1 MNKVEKVSIGGYAF
15 SLEED
20 AFKAISEYLDALS
33 GQYTGSEDKDEIIE
47 AFEDRI
53 AELLLEKN
61 AQGSTVT
68 LEDIKSIEER
78 LGMPEKASDA
88 AEKSVDTVT
97 AELKKD
103 RKYFFRSRQDKLL
116 GGVCGGLAAY
126 YNMDVFLMRLIWV
139 VAFILGATAGDSDFE
154 WLEWLGFLAPVT
166 IVAYLLLWI
175 RTPYADGKHE
185 RMMETR
191 RFSSRE
197 NGSAT
202 GKAIGKGIRIFIG
215 IILSMIGIAGIVT
228 GVLLLLGWSMN
239 SWGILPPELIEEIT
253 DTFNGVLFRMPS
265 SLLIVLGSLVY
276 FIPFLLAL
284 YEGIKISF
292 DFNSPSWHPGIIAI
306 LVWFVVLIALVILAG
321 LTFIPTFD
329 F

>member
-20 AFKAISEYLDALS
+20 AYKSVSEYLNTIA
-33 GQYTGSEDKDEIIE
+33 GQYAASEDKDEIIE

-61 AQGSTVT
+61 VQGSTVT

-78 LGMPEKASDA
+78 LGMPEKTSDTTGKGA
-88 AEKSVDTVT
+88 GTVT

-139 VAFILGATAGDSDFE
+139 MAFIIGATAGDSNFG

-175 RTPYADGKHE
+175 RTPFADGRHE

-197 NGSAT
+197 NGDSA
-202 GKAIGKGIRIFIG
+202 GKTIGKVLRIAIGV
-215 IILSMIGIAGIVT
+215 ILSMVGIAGIVT
-228 GVLLLLGWSMN
+228 GVMLLIGWGVN
-239 SWGILPPELIEEIT
+239 SWSILPPDMIEDIT
-253 DTFNGVLFRMPS
+253 ETINGVLFRMPA
-265 SLLIVLGSLVY
+265 SLLILLGSLIY
-276 FIPFLLAL
+276 FIPFLLVL

-292 DFNSPSWHPGIIAI
+292 NFNSPSWHPGIIAI
-306 LVWFVVLIALVILAG
+306 LVWFVILITLVILAA

-329 F
+329 I

>member
-33 GQYTGSEDKDEIIE
+33 GQYAGSEDKDEIIE

-78 LGMPEKASDA
+78 LGMPENTSDA
-88 AEKSVDTVT
+88 PEKSVETVT

-139 VAFILGATAGDSDFE
+139 VAFILGATAGDSHYE

-175 RTPYADGKHE
+175 RTPFADGKHE

-197 NGSAT
+197 NVSTA
-202 GKAIGKGIRIFIG
+202 GKVIGNVLRITIG
-215 IILSMIGIAGIVT
+215 VIMPMTGIAGIVA
-228 GVLLLLGWSMN
+228 GALLIAGWSMN
-239 SWGILPPELIEEIT
+239 GSILPPEMIESITEIC
-253 DTFNGVLFRMPS
+253 NGAIFRMPAA
-265 SLLIVLGSLVY
+265 LTITLCCLVY
-276 FIPFLLAL
+276 FLPFLILL
-284 YEGIKISF
+284 YEGIKVSF
-292 DFNSPSWHPGIIAI
+292 NFNSPSWHPGIIAI
-306 LVWFVVLIALVILAG
+306 LVWFVVLLFLTVVAG
-321 LTFIPTFD
+321 LSFIPSINI
-329 F
+329 